1 MPIDGVDDRKRV
13 WNFSLDIIWLTVIL
27 KYHVEN
33 RMFSKRKYNQN
44 IYLKMVLRDISVK
57 FDAHTHLWKHS
68 EPEPEHVISYFP
80 CAACMNVCIV
90 KSDQAFSLFIFIV
103 SR

>member
-1 MPIDGVDDRKRV
+1 MPIDGVDDPRRV
-13 WNFSLDIIWLTVIL
+13 WNFSLVIIWLTIIL
-27 KYHVEN
+27 KYHVKN

-44 IYLKMVLRDISVK
+44 ICLKMVLRDISVK

-68 EPEPEHVISYFP
+68 EHVISYFP
-80 CAACMNVCIV
+80 CAACMHVCIV